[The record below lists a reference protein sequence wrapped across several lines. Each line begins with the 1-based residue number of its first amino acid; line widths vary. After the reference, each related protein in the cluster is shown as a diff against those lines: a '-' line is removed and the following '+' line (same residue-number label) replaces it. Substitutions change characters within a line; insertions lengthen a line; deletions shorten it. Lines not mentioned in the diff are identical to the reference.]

1 MKRMRTHHP
10 EFSGNAEAL
19 PGSVLS
25 TLALLSGALL
35 LSCP

>member
-1 MKRMRTHHP
+1 MTRMRTHHP
-10 EFSGNAEAL
+10 EIDGNAEAL
-19 PGSVLS
+19 PGFVLP